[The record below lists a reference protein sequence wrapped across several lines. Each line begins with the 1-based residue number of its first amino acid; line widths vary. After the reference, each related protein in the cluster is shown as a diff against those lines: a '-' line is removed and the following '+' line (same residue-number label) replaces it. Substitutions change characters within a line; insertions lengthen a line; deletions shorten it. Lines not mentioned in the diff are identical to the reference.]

1 YSRDLLAFRDFCVTT
16 YDGFDYTE
24 VNYPMVR
31 SWIVCLVERGNSN
44 NTINRKVSS
53 LKAYFKYLI
62 KTQRLQINPLD
73 KHQAL
78 KTEHKV
84 EVPFSKEE
92 IRAVLDSFEFDTS
105 FEGVRDKTIIEL
117 FYATGMRR
125 AELIN
130 LTVNDV
136 DFANKTIKVLG
147 KRNKERIIPILP
159 VVELL
164 LR

>member
-1 YSRDLLAFRDFCVTT
+1 FLDYLHIERKYSGHTTAAYSRDLLAFRDFCVTT
-16 YDGFDYTE
+16 YDGFDYKE

-31 SWIVCLVERGNSN
+31 SWIVSLVERGNSN

-62 KTQRLQINPLD
+62 KTQQ
-73 KHQAL
+73 
-78 KTEHKV
+78 KV

-159 VVELL
+159 V
-164 LR
+164 